1 METRQGSNSIELIK
15 GLVEE
20 MDRTLQLLEQQ
31 MRDVSSGWTSKGNL
45 KELVSASCQN
55 LVDLRARAL
64 EQIRQATE
72 ELAARLED
80 ARIGR
85 LSKRLADLYFRSS
98 SAEEFLNSVV
108 DDLMAETRSERA
120 AIVVFGEDISQAK
133 IVSIRNFRSRELD
146 SQEHTLSR
154 TLLNRVI
161 QSGESLLLED
171 ASADPQ
177 LWRETSIYLR
187 VGCALVAP
195 MKINGSMLG
204 AIYLENN
211 SLTSVYTE
219 ADRQFLEAIGKLI
232 AIYLETTHRLDLAI
246 RARDEAVQQAQSASA
261 FPNIIGNSQKLRKV
275 LQIVEQ
281 VANSPATVLIEGES
295 GTGKELVARA
305 IHQRSAR
312 ANKPMVVLNC
322 AAVPETLVESE
333 LFGHEKGAFTGAH
346 ERKIGR
352 FEQADGGTIFLDEI
366 GELAQPVQAK
376 LLRVLQA
383 QEFER
388 LGSNKT
394 LKVDV
399 RVVAATSRNLKQMV
413 DEGRFLEA
421 LYYRLSVIPIKLPAL
436 RERREDIP
444 LLANFFLRKFAG
456 EGNTKVRFD
465 REALLALESYE
476 FPGNIR
482 ELENLVQRVALLRSG
497 DVITV
502 DDLPDHIAVQRERVI
517 DLEKNPYRHLM
528 RSVPDNNEDLQ
539 RRRTTILQ
547 IAQDHVEELE
557 NQMIEKYLEM
567 TGGNITEAS
576 RLSGLHRSMFYR
588 KRRPESQSPPPEE
601 SQ

>member
-1 METRQGSNSIELIK
+1 MEKEEKTALSIIREHIKEAETRLES
-15 GLVEE
+15 
-20 MDRTLQLLEQQ
+20 LQQQ
-31 MRDVSSGWTSKGNL
+31 IAEVTASRASKGNL
-45 KELVSASCQN
+45 KLLAAEMSQRLLEVRKHCLEETLQAVQ
-55 LVDLRARAL
+55 AL
-64 EQIRQATE
+64 EPSLQE
-72 ELAARLED
+72 ARV
-80 ARIGR
+80 GR
-85 LSKRLADLYFRSS
+85 LSRRLADLYFRTS

-120 AIVVFGEDISQAK
+120 AIVVCGADTSQVK
-133 IVSIRNFRSRELD
+133 VVTIRNFKTRELE

-154 TLLNRVI
+154 TLLGRVF
-161 QSGESLLLED
+161 QSGESLLLTD

-177 LWRETSIYLR
+177 LWQESSIYLR
-187 VGCALVAP
+187 VACALVAP
-195 MKINGSMLG
+195 MKIDGSILG

-232 AIYLETTHRLDLAI
+232 AVYLEATHRLSLAI
-246 RARDEAVQQAQSASA
+246 RARDEAMQQAQSATR
-261 FPNIIGNSQKLRKV
+261 FPEIIGNSPKLEKI

-281 VANSPATVLIEGES
+281 VADSSATVLIEGES
-295 GTGKELVARA
+295 GTGKELIARA
-305 IHQRSAR
+305 IHQRSSR
-312 ANKPMVVLNC
+312 ASKPLVILNC

-333 LFGHEKGAFTGAH
+333 LFGHEKGAFTSAH

-352 FEQADGGTIFLDEI
+352 FELADGATIFLDEI
-366 GELAQPVQAK
+366 GELALPVQAK
-376 LLRVLQA
+376 LLRVLQT

-388 LGSNKT
+388 LGSTKT

-399 RVVAATSRNLKQMV
+399 RVVVATSRNLKQMV

-421 LYYRLSVIPIKLPAL
+421 LYYRLNVIPMKLPAL

-456 EGNTKVRFD
+456 EADVKFD
-465 REALLALESYE
+465 REALLVLESFN
-476 FPGNIR
+476 FPGNVR
-482 ELENLVQRVALLRSG
+482 ELENLVQRLVLLRAG

-502 DDLPDHIAVQRERVI
+502 EDLPEYIVGERLRVI
-517 DLEKNPYRHLM
+517 DLEKNPFRHLM
-528 RSVPDNNEDLQ
+528 RSVPDNNDDLQ
-539 RRRTTILQ
+539 RRRATILQ
-547 IAQDHVEELE
+547 IAQDHIEELE

-588 KRRPESQSPPPEE
+588 KRRPESPS
-601 SQ
+601 